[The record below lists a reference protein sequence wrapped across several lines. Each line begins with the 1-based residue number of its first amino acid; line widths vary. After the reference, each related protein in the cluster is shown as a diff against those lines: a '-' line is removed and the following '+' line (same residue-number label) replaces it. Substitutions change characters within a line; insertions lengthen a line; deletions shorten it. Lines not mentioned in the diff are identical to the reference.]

1 MTWRETMI
9 LVAISALLSA
19 AITVGIR
26 IVVENAT
33 F

>member
-1 MTWRETMI
+1 MTWRETFI
-9 LVAISALLSA
+9 LIAISALLSA

-26 IVVENAT
+26 IVVENLT

>member
-1 MTWRETMI
+1 MI

>member
-1 MTWRETMI
+1 MTGRETMI

-19 AITVGIR
+19 AITVAVK
-26 IVVENAT
+26 IVMENLI